1 MGAILLLED
10 GRKFTGDAFGAVTT
24 RVGEAVF
31 NTAMSG
37 YQEVLSD
44 PSYAEQIV
52 SMTAPH
58 IGNTGVNFDDPE
70 SEKVWVS
77 GFVVRS
83 LTRAPSSWRS
93 RGGLNQYLVKHG
105 VPGMQEIDTRALVR
119 HIRSRGAMKCVISTD
134 GTPDAEL
141 RERLDAWPG
150 MAGRDLA
157 SEVSCT
163 KSFVH
168 CDPDQPRMRFA
179 VIDGGVKKNILRLL
193 EEAGCYVRVHPL
205 HAPAEAIMDGVDA
218 VLVSNGPGDPSAI
231 PGVVGE
237 LSKIVGK
244 KPLVGICLGN
254 QLLGLALGAT
264 TFKLKFGHRGV
275 NQPVQDLRTGKVE
288 ITSQNHGFAVDE
300 ASLEAVGAQVTHR
313 HLNDK
318 TVSGFWHRD
327 KRVFAVQYHPEA
339 CPGPHDSGSILLEQ
353 FIDFAQGDP

>member
-44 PSYAEQIV
+44 PSYAEQV
-52 SMTAPH
+52 VTMTAPH
-58 IGNTGVNFDDPE
+58 IGNTGVNFEDPE
-70 SEKVWVS
+70 SEKVWVA
-77 GFVVRS
+77 GYVVRS

-93 RGGLNQYLVKHG
+93 RGGLNQYLSRNG
-105 VPGMQEIDTRALVR
+105 VPGMQGIDTRALVR
-119 HIRSRGAMKCVISTD
+119 HLRSRGAMKCVVSTD
-134 GTPDAEL
+134 GTSEEKL

-150 MAGRDLA
+150 MNGRDLA
-157 SEVSCT
+157 SEVST
-163 KSFVH
+163 NKTYVH
-168 CDPDQPRMRFA
+168 ADPDVPKLRFA
-179 VIDGGVKKNILRLL
+179 VVDGGVKKNILRLL
-193 EEAGCYVRVHPL
+193 EQAGCYVRVHPI
-205 HAPAEAIMDGVDA
+205 HDTAEAIMDGVDA

-231 PGVVGE
+231 PGVTDE
-237 LSKIVGK
+237 LQKIIGK
-244 KPLVGICLGN
+244 KPIVGICLGN

-264 TFKLKFGHRGV
+264 TYKLKFGHRGA

-300 ASLEAVGAQVTHR
+300 ESLLAVGAEVTHR

-318 TVSGFWHRD
+318 TVSGFWHPE

-339 CPGPHDSGSILLEQ
+339 CPGPHDSSSILLQQ
-353 FIDFAQGDP
+353 FIDFSKGDS